1 MSLEDDPVDHP
12 DAGHFPPLTGPR
24 DPPVFSFVPGA
35 SARALL
41 LCDHASAAVPAALD
55 GLGLPEAA
63 FARHIAIDLHAADVT
78 HGLAARLGVPAF
90 LHGCSRLV
98 IDANRAW
105 DDATL
110 CPAVSDGT
118 AVPGNVALSE
128 HARRCRWEQLHQPY
142 HRAID
147 AWLHE
152 RLRAGDRPAL
162 VSIHSFTP
170 ELGGEKRRWPVAALW
185 NRDGRMAQPF
195 LRALRELDGLD
206 AGDNVPYSGRVGFGY
221 TMAMH
226 AEPHGLP
233 HLLIELRQD
242 VLATPA
248 QREAWIDLLARRLTP
263 LIDDPALR
271 RPFCVASAD

>member
-1 MSLEDDPVDHP
+1 MHRPIRWSVAFAGITLRYWVVRPV
-12 DAGHFPPLTGPR
+12 
-24 DPPVFSFVPGA
+24 
-35 SARALL
+35 RA
-41 LCDHASAAVPAALD
+41 CAAALAVAV
-55 GLGLPEAA
+55 LAVAA
-63 FARHIAIDLHAADVT
+63 AIHGIVAVGTIWAAYGFRFSGFAP
-78 HGLAARLGVPAF
+78 RLGVPAF

-118 AVPGNVALSE
+118 VVPGNVALSE
-128 HARRCRWEQLHQPY
+128 RARRCRWEQLHQPY

-147 AWLHE
+147 AWLHA
-152 RLRAGDRPAL
+152 RLHAGDRPAL

-170 ELGGEKRRWPVAALW
+170 ELGGETRRWPVAALW
-185 NRDGRMAQPF
+185 NRDGRMALPF

-242 VLATPA
+242 VLAAPA
-248 QREAWIDLLARRLTP
+248 AREAWIDLLARRLSP
-263 LIDDPALR
+263 LLDDPALS
-271 RPFCVASAD
+271 RPFDASRDD